1 MSKTVI
7 KSKNDINEAILS
19 AAGKAVAD
27 GIFDGSVALP
37 AFNIETPADS
47 KHGDYAVNAALVWA
61 KALRIAETES
71 SSVSGPHQT
80 VLLPLSSVRP

>member
-27 GIFDGSVALP
+27 GKNLQHKIIP
-37 AFNIETPADS
+37 P
-47 KHGDYAVNAALVWA
+47 
-61 KALRIAETES
+61 ES
-71 SSVSGPHQT
+71 
-80 VLLPLSSVRP
+80 

>member
-27 GIFDGSVALP
+27 GIFDGTVALP
-37 AFNIETPADS
+37 APRITPAIQWEKASRQYSVPIEAVCSALLSDS
-47 KHGDYAVNAALVWA
+47 GANAS
-61 KALRIAETES
+61 RT
-71 SSVSGPHQT
+71 P
-80 VLLPLSSVRP
+80 